1 MTTRTSTDPWVRLA
15 RITAV
20 IGLSSFVLLFG
31 TIIPLAA
38 VGEPPFTASN
48 DEARAYFANV
58 SVGWPQTATALSS
71 VAGIGILWFMV
82 GLSLMLRRAEG
93 DPPWRSTMA
102 LVPLPALAVCA
113 GWIMV
118 ATGIFGPWL
127 GWWAIISGLGL
138 ALSRFFWTSEI
149 WLLPYLLFW
158 LWVIIVCVQLL
169 RWSPSVSAVPA
180 PASKP

>member
-58 SVGWPQTATALSS
+58 SVGWAQTATAVSS
-71 VAGIGILWFMV
+71 VAAIGILWFVV
-82 GLSLMLRRAEG
+82 GLTLVLRRAEG
-93 DPPWRSTMA
+93 DPPWRSTIA
-102 LVPLPALAVCA
+102 LV
-113 GWIMV
+113 
-118 ATGIFGPWL
+118 
-127 GWWAIISGLGL
+127 SGVLL
-138 ALSRFFWTSEI
+138 TAYTAMDASLDAASSRGADLDPT
-149 WLLPYLLFW
+149 
-158 LWVIIVCVQLL
+158 VCVRLL
-169 RWSPSVSAVPA
+169 RWSPAQAYALPHSAPTA
-180 PASKP
+180 